1 VGVWRKWIFPI
12 LRIVVFAV
20 IAAALVKLAFF
31 ADTSGSDG
39 PAVPTGTISDPVY
52 VVTSGT
58 VRNEVKLTGTI
69 EADPS
74 KPVKAVA
81 AGTVDE
87 LFVGQGATVNQGDE
101 LYDIKVETPRDPVE
115 TTGPDGSVQMT
126 QPKPI
131 VTFEKVLAPSSGVLT
146 SLTVI
151 HGQVV
156 AIGDTTGQV
165 SPPSFSVVGSI
176 QPAQQYRLT
185 ERPTE
190 ASVSITGGP
199 APFTCTGLTISA
211 GTPSSGGGGS
221 GDTGATSGSGTS
233 SGATGGPVVRCAVP
247 SDITVFAGLAADL
260 TISAGSAENVPVI
273 PTTAVQGGADTGKVY
288 LIGADGAQ
296 EERAVELG
304 LSDGTDVQVVEGL
317 VEGDQ
322 ILQFTPNAAAV
333 IPEGCY
339 DAGGGAVF
347 CDPGSGVV
355 Q

>member
-1 VGVWRKWIFPI
+1 MGVWRKWIFPI
-12 LRIVVFAV
+12 LRIVVFAL

-31 ADTSGSDG
+31 ADPSGSDG
-39 PAVPTGTISDPVY
+39 PAVPTGTITDPVY

-69 EADPS
+69 ESDPA

-87 LFVGQGATVNQGDE
+87 LFVGQGASVTQGDQ
-101 LYDIKVETPRDPVE
+101 LYDIKVETPRDPIE
-115 TTGPDGSVQMT
+115 TTGPDGSIQIT
-126 QPKPI
+126 QPKPL
-131 VTFEKVLAPSSGVLT
+131 VTFEKVLAPATGVLT

-151 HGQVV
+151 HGQSV

-185 ERPTE
+185 ERPSE
-190 ASVSITGGP
+190 AAVAITGGP

-211 GTPSSGGGGS
+211 GTSTNPGTGT
-221 GDTGATSGSGTS
+221 DTSATAGTGTS
-233 SGATGGPVVRCAVP
+233 SGAAGGPVVRCAVP
-247 SDITVFAGLAADL
+247 AEVTVFAGLAADI
-260 TISAGSAENVPVI
+260 TISAGSAENVLVV
-273 PTTAVQGGADTGKVY
+273 PTTAVEGGAQTGKVY
-288 LIGADGAQ
+288 LVGPDGAN
-296 EERAVELG
+296 EERAVKLG
-304 LSDGTDVQVVEGL
+304 LSDGTNVQVVEGL
-317 VEGDQ
+317 QEGDQ

-333 IPEGCY
+333 IPDGCY
-339 DAGGGAVF
+339 DAGGGSVF

-355 Q
+355 R